1 MAWSDRF
8 RGDIAAG
15 TGCPLFTF
23 RTIEINGGPGHT
35 FAVSSHA
42 GLSGYHGLAAISV
55 QGQRLMPRSWSSQ
68 LGGFSVTIYGDT
80 AIKSALYNVARGT
93 PVELVCSYGVV
104 DAEAMNPIA
113 RGMVRNTRLS
123 RAGLVID
130 CDDLLTALSSRIDV
144 SGGFSSLFYSAGTTT
159 TLTSGY
165 TAGDATLNVAST
177 TSFERKTGGA
187 GAVLVT
193 PSSGDPFYLKYTGK
207 TGTTFTGVVAT
218 AIMGTTAANASTGA
232 IVTEVAYLSGHPLN
246 LARQIL
252 VSRDGTQGTWD
263 VFPQSWGLGLSETYI
278 DMRDI
283 DDYKEIA
290 RVSTGSYTWEYAV
303 PSIQTDGYAFILSLF
318 GSAGF
323 FPVMRQ
329 GSISFRCGVAPESDV
344 PAAGIL
350 DPADMMD
357 GWELSGYDSDHSP
370 EYQTLSIA
378 TFATPTG
385 YISGST
391 SAATLPASANYPMDL
406 SDRVFDNDAAITTEM
421 LNRLTPYYT
430 RIPERLTGA
439 LAGFK
444 YAHLAPGDRLDITS
458 DRILTRSLITRG
470 QLFRRALVDE
480 VQVYWDAASG
490 ASTRLGVLVYP
501 ADEQEAS

>member
-1 MAWSDRF
+1 
-8 RGDIAAG
+8 
-15 TGCPLFTF
+15 
-23 RTIEINGGPGHT
+23 
-35 FAVSSHA
+35 
-42 GLSGYHGLAAISV
+42 
-55 QGQRLMPRSWSSQ
+55 
-68 LGGFSVTIYGDT
+68 
-80 AIKSALYNVARGT
+80 
-93 PVELVCSYGVV
+93 
-104 DAEAMNPIA
+104 
-113 RGMVRNTRLS
+113 
-123 RAGLVID
+123 
-130 CDDLLTALSSRIDV
+130 
-144 SGGFSSLFYSAGTTT
+144 
-159 TLTSGY
+159 
-165 TAGDATLNVAST
+165 
-177 TSFERKTGGA
+177 
-187 GAVLVT
+187 
-193 PSSGDPFYLKYTGK
+193 
-207 TGTTFTGVVAT
+207 
-218 AIMGTTAANASTGA
+218 
-232 IVTEVAYLSGHPLN
+232 
-246 LARQIL
+246 
-252 VSRDGTQGTWD
+252 
-263 VFPQSWGLGLSETYI
+263 
-278 DMRDI
+278 MRDI